1 MCAVDLTQR
10 SGKFKYI
17 VLLGRAA
24 AVKSRRER
32 GQFGSWGCRE
42 SAASLPPPMFLSS
55 TSPSVSV
62 SLLVTSWM
70 DGCLTARLYCFCLH
84 ADGELQLLL
93 WDIGPAL
100 PAPGAQAGVSVPW
113 AE

>member
-1 MCAVDLTQR
+1 M
-10 SGKFKYI
+10 
-17 VLLGRAA
+17 
-24 AVKSRRER
+24 
-32 GQFGSWGCRE
+32 
-42 SAASLPPPMFLSS
+42 
-55 TSPSVSV
+55 SPSVSV

-113 AE
+113 AELQL